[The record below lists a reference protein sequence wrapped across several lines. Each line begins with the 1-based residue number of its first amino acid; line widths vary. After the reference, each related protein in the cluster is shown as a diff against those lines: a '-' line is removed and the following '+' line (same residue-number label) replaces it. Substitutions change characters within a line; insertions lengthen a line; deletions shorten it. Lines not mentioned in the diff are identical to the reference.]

1 MVYGTN
7 PELHPM
13 KQIKELAFENLYNS
27 HKDKIFRLC
36 MGFVKDRDLAH
47 DLFQEILI
55 KLWKHLD
62 SFRSE
67 SDIST
72 WIYRVA
78 YNTAITF
85 SAKEKKQPVKTDFA
99 NELDLA
105 DPENYSLEQ
114 EFQLQKL
121 YEAIN
126 SLSET
131 DRVIATLLL
140 ENTAYKTIAAVTGI
154 SENYVAVKVN
164 RIKSSLTQLLNPNG
178 K

>member
-1 MVYGTN
+1 MVYGSS
-7 PELHPM
+7 PEFPQM
-13 KQIKELAFENLYNS
+13 KNSKELEFEQLYKS

-36 MGFVKDRDLAH
+36 LGFVKDKELAH

-55 KLWKHLD
+55 KIWKHLD
-62 SFRSE
+62 SFRKE

-85 SAKEKKQPVKTDFA
+85 SSKEKKQPTQED
-99 NELDLA
+99 LPSGMDLA
-105 DPENYSLEQ
+105 EPENTSQ
-114 EFQLQKL
+114 EDELKLQKL
-121 YEAIN
+121 YNAIN
-126 SLSET
+126 SLPET
-131 DRVIATLLL
+131 DRVIALLLL
-140 ENTAYKTIAAVTGI
+140 ENTSYKTIAAVTGI

-164 RIKSSLTQLLNPNG
+164 RIKSSLTQKLNPNG

>member
-1 MVYGTN
+1 
-7 PELHPM
+7 M
-13 KQIKELAFENLYNS
+13 KESKELKFEQLYKF

-36 MGFVKDRDLAH
+36 LGFIKDRELAQ

-55 KLWKHLD
+55 KIWKHLD
-62 SFRSE
+62 SFRSD

-85 SAKEKKQPVKTDFA
+85 SAKEKNTSDQTDFPIGM
-99 NELDLA
+99 DLA
-105 DPENYSLEQ
+105 EPENTSQEQ
-114 EFQLQKL
+114 EVQLQQL
-121 YEAIN
+121 YIAIN

-131 DRVIATLLL
+131 ERVIATLLL
-140 ENTAYKTIAAVTGI
+140 ENTPYRKIAEVTGI

-164 RIKSSLTQLLNPNG
+164 RIKSSLTQTLNPNG

>member
-1 MVYGTN
+1 
-7 PELHPM
+7 M
-13 KQIKELAFENLYNS
+13 KQNKELEFENLYQL

-36 MGFVKDRDLAH
+36 LGFVKDRDLAY

-55 KLWKHLD
+55 KIWRHLD

-72 WIYRVA
+72 WIYRIA

-85 SAKEKKQPVKTDFA
+85 SAKEKRKQEQLDFPQGM
-99 NELDLA
+99 ELA
-105 DPENYSLEQ
+105 EPENKSQEQ
-114 EFQLQKL
+114 EIQIQRL

-126 SLSET
+126 SLPET

-140 ENTAYKTIAAVTGI
+140 ENTPYKTIAEVTGI
-154 SENYVAVKVN
+154 TENYVAVKVN
-164 RIKSSLTQLLNPNG
+164 RIKTSLTQILNPHG

>member
-1 MVYGTN
+1 
-7 PELHPM
+7 M
-13 KQIKELAFENLYNS
+13 KPTKELAFENLYKS

-36 MGFVKDRDLAH
+36 LGFVKDRDLSH

-78 YNTAITF
+78 YNTAISF
-85 SAKEKKQPVKTDFA
+85 SAKEKRQPMNTGLPDG
-99 NELDLA
+99 LDLV
-105 DPENYSLEQ
+105 DPENSSHEKEL
-114 EFQLQKL
+114 QLQKL

-126 SLSET
+126 SLTET
-131 DRVIATLLL
+131 DRVIAMLLL
-140 ENTAYKTIAAVTGI
+140 ENTPYKTIADVTGI
-154 SENYVAVKVN
+154 TENYVAVKVN
-164 RIKSSLTQLLNPNG
+164 RIKATLTQKLNPHG

>member
-1 MVYGTN
+1 
-7 PELHPM
+7 M
-13 KQIKELAFENLYNS
+13 KQNKELEFENLYQL

-36 MGFVKDRDLAH
+36 LGFLKDRDLAY

-55 KLWKHLD
+55 KIWRHLD

-72 WIYRVA
+72 WIYRIA

-85 SAKEKKQPVKTDFA
+85 SAKEKRKQEQVDFPQGM
-99 NELDLA
+99 ELA
-105 DPENYSLEQ
+105 EPENKSQEQ
-114 EFQLQKL
+114 EIQIQRL

-126 SLSET
+126 SLPET

-140 ENTAYKTIAAVTGI
+140 ENTPYKTIAEVTGI
-154 SENYVAVKVN
+154 TENYVAVKVN
-164 RIKSSLTQLLNPNG
+164 RIKTSLTQILNPHG

>member
-1 MVYGTN
+1 
-7 PELHPM
+7 M
-13 KQIKELAFENLYNS
+13 KQNKELEFENLYQL

-36 MGFVKDRDLAH
+36 LVFLKDRDLAY

-55 KLWKHLD
+55 KIWRHLD

-72 WIYRVA
+72 WIYRIA

-85 SAKEKKQPVKTDFA
+85 SAKEKRKQEQVDFPQGM
-99 NELDLA
+99 ELA
-105 DPENYSLEQ
+105 EPENKSQEQ
-114 EFQLQKL
+114 EIQIQRL

-126 SLSET
+126 SLPET

-140 ENTAYKTIAAVTGI
+140 ENTPYKTIAEVTGI
-154 SENYVAVKVN
+154 TENYVAVKVN
-164 RIKSSLTQLLNPNG
+164 RIKTSLTQILNPHG

>member
-1 MVYGTN
+1 
-7 PELHPM
+7 M
-13 KQIKELAFENLYNS
+13 KQNKELEFENLYQL

-36 MGFVKDRDLAH
+36 LGFLKDRDLAY

-55 KLWKHLD
+55 KIWRHLD
-62 SFRSE
+62 SFRSD

-72 WIYRVA
+72 WIYRIA

-85 SAKEKKQPVKTDFA
+85 SAKEKRKQEQVDFPQGM
-99 NELDLA
+99 ELA
-105 DPENYSLEQ
+105 EPENKSQEQ
-114 EFQLQKL
+114 EIQIQRL

-126 SLSET
+126 SLPET

-140 ENTAYKTIAAVTGI
+140 ENTPYKTIAEVTGI
-154 SENYVAVKVN
+154 TENYVAVKVN
-164 RIKSSLTQLLNPNG
+164 RIKTSLIQILNPHG

>member
-1 MVYGTN
+1 
-7 PELHPM
+7 M
-13 KQIKELAFENLYNS
+13 KQSKEIEFERLYKS

-36 MGFVKDRDLAH
+36 LGFIKDRELAN

-85 SAKEKKQPVKTDFA
+85 SAKEKKQPAKAD
-99 NELDLA
+99 LPSGMDLA
-105 DPENYSLEQ
+105 EPENISQEQ
-114 EFQLQKL
+114 EVQLQKL

-126 SLSET
+126 SLAET
-131 DRVIATLLL
+131 DRIIAMLLL
-140 ENTAYKTIAAVTGI
+140 ENTPYKTIAEVTGI

-164 RIKSSLTQLLNPNG
+164 RIKTSLTQMLNPDG

>member
-1 MVYGTN
+1 
-7 PELHPM
+7 M
-13 KQIKELAFENLYNS
+13 KHSKELAFEKLYKS

-36 MGFVKDRDLAH
+36 LGFVKDQELAN

-55 KLWKHLD
+55 KIWRHLE

-67 SDIST
+67 SEIST
-72 WIYRVA
+72 WIYRIA

-85 SAKEKKQPVKTDFA
+85 SAKEKNKPKQIDLPKGM
-99 NELDLA
+99 DLA
-105 DPENYSLEQ
+105 EPENPSQEQ
-114 EFQLQKL
+114 EVQLQKL
-121 YEAIN
+121 YEAIS
-126 SLSET
+126 SLAES

-140 ENTAYKTIAAVTGI
+140 ENTAYKTIAEVTGI

-164 RIKSSLTQLLNPNG
+164 RIKTSLTQLLNPHG

>member
-1 MVYGTN
+1 
-7 PELHPM
+7 M
-13 KQIKELAFENLYNS
+13 KHSKELAFESLYKS

-36 MGFVKDRDLAH
+36 LGFVKDPELAH

-55 KLWKHLD
+55 KIWRHLE
-62 SFRSE
+62 SFRNQ

-72 WIYRVA
+72 WIYRIA

-85 SAKEKKQPVKTDFA
+85 SAKEKNKPEQSDLPKGM
-99 NELDLA
+99 DLA
-105 DPENYSLEQ
+105 EPENHSQ
-114 EFQLQKL
+114 EKELQLQKL

-126 SLSET
+126 SLAET

-140 ENTAYKTIAAVTGI
+140 ENTAYKTIAEVTGI

-164 RIKSSLTQLLNPNG
+164 RIKSSLTQMLNPHG

>member
-1 MVYGTN
+1 
-7 PELHPM
+7 M
-13 KQIKELAFENLYNS
+13 KLSKELAFECLYKS

-36 MGFVKDRDLAH
+36 LGFVKDRDLAH

-55 KLWKHLD
+55 KIWKHLD
-62 SFRSE
+62 TFRNE

-78 YNTAITF
+78 FNTAITY
-85 SAKEKKQPVKTDFA
+85 SAKEKSKPEQD
-99 NELDLA
+99 ELPKGMDLA
-105 DPENYSLEQ
+105 EPENDSKEK
-114 EFQLQKL
+114 EIQLGKL

-140 ENTAYKTIAAVTGI
+140 ESTPYKTIAEVTGI

-164 RIKSSLTQLLNPNG
+164 RIKSSLTQKLNPHG

>member
-1 MVYGTN
+1 
-7 PELHPM
+7 M
-13 KQIKELAFENLYNS
+13 KQNKELEFENLYQL

-36 MGFVKDRDLAH
+36 LGFVKDRDLAY

-55 KLWKHLD
+55 KIWRHLD

-72 WIYRVA
+72 WIYRIA

-85 SAKEKKQPVKTDFA
+85 SAKEKRKQEQVDFPQGM
-99 NELDLA
+99 ELA
-105 DPENYSLEQ
+105 EPENKSQEQ
-114 EFQLQKL
+114 EIQIQRL

-126 SLSET
+126 SLPET

-140 ENTAYKTIAAVTGI
+140 ENTPYKTIAEVTGI
-154 SENYVAVKVN
+154 TENYVAVKVN
-164 RIKSSLTQLLNPNG
+164 RIKTSLTQILNPHG

>member
-1 MVYGTN
+1 
-7 PELHPM
+7 M
-13 KQIKELAFENLYNS
+13 KQNKELEFENLYRL

-36 MGFVKDRDLAH
+36 LGFVKDRDLAY

-55 KLWKHLD
+55 KLWRHLD

-72 WIYRVA
+72 WIYRIA

-85 SAKEKKQPVKTDFA
+85 SAKEKRKQEHVDFPQGI
-99 NELDLA
+99 ELA
-105 DPENYSLEQ
+105 EPENKSQEQ
-114 EFQLQKL
+114 ETQIQRL

-126 SLSET
+126 SLPET

-140 ENTAYKTIAAVTGI
+140 ENTPYKTIAEVTGI
-154 SENYVAVKVN
+154 TENYVAVKVN
-164 RIKSSLTQLLNPNG
+164 RIKTSLTQILNPHG

>member
-1 MVYGTN
+1 
-7 PELHPM
+7 M
-13 KQIKELAFENLYNS
+13 KKSKELEFENLYKI

-36 MGFVKDRDLAH
+36 LGFVKDRDLAY

-55 KLWKHLD
+55 KIWRHLEG
-62 SFRSE
+62 FRNE

-72 WIYRVA
+72 WIYRIA

-85 SAKEKKQPVKTDFA
+85 STKEKRKQEQVDFPQGM
-99 NELDLA
+99 DLA
-105 DPENYSLEQ
+105 EPENKSQEQ
-114 EFQLQKL
+114 EIQIQKL

-140 ENTAYKTIAAVTGI
+140 ESTPYKNIAEVTGI

-164 RIKSSLTQLLNPNG
+164 RIKASLTQILNPHG

>member
-1 MVYGTN
+1 
-7 PELHPM
+7 M
-13 KQIKELAFENLYNS
+13 KQSKELNFEGLYKS

-36 MGFVKDRDLAH
+36 LGFVKDRELAH

-78 YNTAITF
+78 YNTAISF
-85 SAKEKKQPVKTDFA
+85 SAKEKKQPTQGD
-99 NELDLA
+99 LPLGMDLA
-105 DPENYSLEQ
+105 DPENTSQEQ
-114 EFQLQKL
+114 ELQLQKL

-126 SLSET
+126 SLAET

-140 ENTAYKTIAAVTGI
+140 ENTPYKTIAAITGI
-154 SENYVAVKVN
+154 SENYVAVKIN
-164 RIKSSLTQLLNPNG
+164 RIKSSLTLILNPDG

>member
-1 MVYGTN
+1 
-7 PELHPM
+7 M
-13 KQIKELAFENLYNS
+13 KQNKELEFENLYQL

-36 MGFVKDRDLAH
+36 LGFVKDRDLAY

-55 KLWKHLD
+55 KIWRHLD

-72 WIYRVA
+72 WIYRIA

-85 SAKEKKQPVKTDFA
+85 SAKEKRKQEQVDFPQGM
-99 NELDLA
+99 ELA
-105 DPENYSLEQ
+105 EPENRSQEQ
-114 EFQLQKL
+114 EIQIQRL

-126 SLSET
+126 SLPET

-140 ENTAYKTIAAVTGI
+140 ENTPYKTIAEVTGI
-154 SENYVAVKVN
+154 TENYVAVKVN
-164 RIKSSLTQLLNPNG
+164 RIKTSLTQILNPHG